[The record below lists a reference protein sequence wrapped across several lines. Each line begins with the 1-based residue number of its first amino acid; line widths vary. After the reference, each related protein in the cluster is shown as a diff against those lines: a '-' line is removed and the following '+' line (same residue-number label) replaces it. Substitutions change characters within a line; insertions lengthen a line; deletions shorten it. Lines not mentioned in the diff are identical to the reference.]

1 MTIPTVASRLH
12 RRFIVMS
19 GDQSIVAELRDAM
32 PAGWEMMATLDL
44 DSVGGFQD
52 ILQRRFI
59 LLDLGEQ
66 KGFDPIEIVRQ
77 VRMELMLNV
86 AILCFGG
93 APEVRDDARLAR
105 ADRFFEREEI
115 AAKLPL
121 LCEQFGWGGK

>member
-19 GDQSIVAELRDAM
+19 GDQKIVAQLRETL
-32 PAGWEMMATLDL
+32 PAGWAMTETVDL
-44 DSVGGFQD
+44 GSVGGFQD
-52 ILQRRFI
+52 ILQHRFI
-59 LLDLGEQ
+59 LLDLDQQE
-66 KGFDPIEIVRQ
+66 GFEPIEVVRQ

-93 APEVRDDARLAR
+93 ARQVRDDARLAR

-121 LCEQFGWGGK
+121 FCEQFGW